1 METRAN
7 YALVGIFTLAVIA
20 SALAFIYW
28 FSGVGG
34 TTKRTQ
40 LRLVFSGT
48 VTGLSRGSNVLFN
61 GLRVGEV
68 SDIRLLPDDPQR
80 IYVTADIE
88 RTTPV
93 RTDTRAR
100 LEAQGLTGV
109 VAIQLIGGEA
119 RSPLLLPTPGQP
131 LPTIFAEKSEFQ
143 DLLETARTIAKRVD
157 DVVGKVEN
165 LIGTNEASLNSAV
178 RDVAKF
184 SKALGDNSDGVDRL
198 MKSVGQAADRIGPLA
213 ERLDNVS
220 RLVGDA
226 LTALDKDKIATIMSD
241 VQRFTGAL
249 GGSSAD
255 VAKSLKDVANITDK
269 LNRAADQVE
278 GVLKGAQAFLGS
290 AAGGEGQGALAQV
303 GEAAKSIRTLAD
315 NLDKRTGELTSN
327 LNRFAGP
334 GLRDIE
340 SLAADG
346 RRTLSD
352 INRTLRNIERN
363 PQQFIFGGK
372 PALPEYNGRR

>member
-7 YALVGIFTLAVIA
+7 YALVGVFTLAI
-20 SALAFIYW
+20 LAAAFAFVYW
-28 FSGVGG
+28 FSGIGG
-34 TTKRTQ
+34 ATKRAQ
-40 LRLVFSGT
+40 VRIVFTGT
-48 VTGLSRGSNVLFN
+48 VTGLNRGSNVLFN

-100 LEAQGLTGV
+100 MEAQGLTGV

-119 RSPLLLPTPGQP
+119 RAPLLLPTPGQP

-157 DVVGKVEN
+157 EVVGKVET
-165 LIGTNEASLNSAV
+165 LIGANEQSVTSTV
-178 RDVAKF
+178 RDIAKF
-184 SKALGDNSDGVDRL
+184 SKALGDNSEGVDRL
-198 MKSVGQAADRIGPLA
+198 MKSVAQAADRIGPLA
-213 ERLDNVS
+213 ERLDKVS
-220 RLVGDA
+220 ILLGDA
-226 LTALDKDKIATIMSD
+226 LSALDKDKIATIVAD

-255 VAKSLKDVANITDK
+255 VAKSIKDVASITDK

-278 GVLKGAQAFLGS
+278 AVMKSAQAFLGS
-290 AAGGEGQGALAQV
+290 ATGEEGKNTFASV
-303 GEAAKSIRTLAD
+303 GEAARSIRQLAD
-315 NLDKRTGELTSN
+315 NLDKRTAELAGN

-346 RRTLSD
+346 RRTLTD

-363 PQQFIFGGK
+363 PQQFIFGGR

>member
-20 SALAFIYW
+20 TALAFIYW
-28 FSGVGG
+28 FSGIGG

-80 IYVTADIE
+80 IYVTVDIE

-109 VAIQLIGGEA
+109 VAIQLLGGEA

-157 DVVGKVEN
+157 DVIGKVET
-165 LIGTNEASLNSAV
+165 LIGANEASVTSTV

-184 SKALGDNSDGVDRL
+184 SKALGDNADGVDRL

-226 LTALDKDKIATIMSD
+226 LTALDKDKIAGIMSD
-241 VQRFTGAL
+241 VARFSSAL
-249 GGSSAD
+249 GGSSTD
-255 VAKSLKDVANITDK
+255 VAKSLKDVASITDK

-290 AAGGEGQGALAQV
+290 AAGGDGQGALAEV
-303 GEAAKSIRTLAD
+303 GEAAKSIRKLAD

-352 INRTLRNIERN
+352 INRTLRNIER
-363 PQQFIFGGK
+363 
-372 PALPEYNGRR
+372 

>member
-7 YALVGIFTLAVIA
+7 YALVGIFTLAVMA
-20 SALAFIYW
+20 AGFAFVYW
-28 FSGVGG
+28 FSGLGG
-34 TTKRTQ
+34 AAKRSSI
-40 LRLVFSGT
+40 RIVFTGT

-61 GLRVGEV
+61 GLRIGEV

-93 RTDTRAR
+93 RKDTRAR

-109 VAIQLIGGEA
+109 VAIQLLGGEPQA
-119 RSPLLLPTPGQP
+119 EMLLAAPGQP

-157 DVVGKVEN
+157 DVVGKFEGM
-165 LIGTNEASLNSAV
+165 ISGNEANINETV
-178 RDVAKF
+178 RNISKF
-184 SKALGDNSDGVDRL
+184 SKALGDNSAGVDK
-198 MKSVGQAADRIGPLA
+198 MMASIAVAAEKIGPLA
-213 ERLDNVS
+213 ERLDGLS
-220 RLVGDA
+220 RQVGEA
-226 LTALDKDKIATIMSD
+226 LTALDSQKITRIID
-241 VQRFTGAL
+241 DTQKFTGAL
-249 GGSSAD
+249 GGTSTD
-255 VAKSLKDVANITDK
+255 VAKTIKDVASITDK

-278 GVLKGAQAFLGS
+278 GVLKAAQSFLGS
-290 AAGGEGQGALAQV
+290 AAGGDGSGAFGEI
-303 GEAAKSIRTLAD
+303 GEAAKSIRRLAE
-315 NLDKRTGELTSN
+315 NLDKRTSEITAGI
-327 LNRFAGP
+327 NRFTGP

-346 RRTLSD
+346 RKTLGD
-352 INRTLRNIERN
+352 INRSLRNIERN

-372 PALPEYNGRR
+372 PSLPEYNGRI

>member
-1 METRAN
+1 M
-7 YALVGIFTLAVIA
+7 FTLAIIA
-20 SALAFIYW
+20 AAFAFIYW
-28 FSGVGG
+28 FSGIGG
-34 TTKRTQ
+34 NTKRTQ
-40 LRLVFSGT
+40 IRLVFTGT

-68 SDIRLLPDDPQR
+68 SDIRLLADDPQR
-80 IYVTADIE
+80 IYVTADID

-109 VAIQLIGGEA
+109 VAIQLLGGEA
-119 RSPLLLPTPGQP
+119 RAPLLLPTPGQP

-157 DVVGKVEN
+157 DVVSKVET
-165 LIGTNEASLNSAV
+165 LIGSNEASVTSTV
-178 RDVAKF
+178 RDIAKF
-184 SKALGDNSDGVDRL
+184 SKALGDNADGVDRL

-226 LTALDKDKIATIMSD
+226 LQALDKDKIATIMSD
-241 VQRFTGAL
+241 VQKFTGAL

-255 VAKSLKDVANITDK
+255 VAKSLKDVASITEK

-290 AAGGEGQGALAQV
+290 AAGGEGQGALAEV
-303 GEAAKSIRTLAD
+303 SEAAKSIRRLAD
-315 NLDKRTGELTSN
+315 NLDRRTGELTSS

-340 SLAADG
+340 ALAADG

-352 INRTLRNIERN
+352 INRTLRSLERN
-363 PQQFIFGGK
+363 PQQFIFGAR